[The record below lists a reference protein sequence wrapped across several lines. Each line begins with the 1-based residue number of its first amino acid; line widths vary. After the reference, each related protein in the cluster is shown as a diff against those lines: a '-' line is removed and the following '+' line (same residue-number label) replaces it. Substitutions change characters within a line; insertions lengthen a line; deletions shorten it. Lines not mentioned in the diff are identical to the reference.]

1 MSEYQLDPYNV
12 LETYLHSQSD
22 YEDIVEACKAY
33 GRSVRDQ
40 TLEWASKHA
49 EINFTTAYMEEIDL
63 EICHH
68 NIDEG
73 SILAGKT
80 SKDLEI

>member
-1 MSEYQLDPYNV
+1 MSEYQLDPYNI

-40 TLEWASKHA
+40 TLEWAAKNADTSSQSNYDFDGSYIG
-49 EINFTTAYMEEIDL
+49 ENYGIDKY
-63 EICHH
+63 
-68 NIDEG
+68 

-80 SKDLEI
+80 SKELEI